1 MSLEDVKEHL
11 TLLREK
17 DRRGLPGGRDF
28 ELSLGEGP
36 GLRRRTLGSWKRVLK
51 LTGQQQ

>member
-17 DRRGLPGGRDF
+17 DRRGLPGGREF

-36 GLRRRTLGSWKRVLK
+36 GLRRSHGREFRS
-51 LTGQQQ
+51 